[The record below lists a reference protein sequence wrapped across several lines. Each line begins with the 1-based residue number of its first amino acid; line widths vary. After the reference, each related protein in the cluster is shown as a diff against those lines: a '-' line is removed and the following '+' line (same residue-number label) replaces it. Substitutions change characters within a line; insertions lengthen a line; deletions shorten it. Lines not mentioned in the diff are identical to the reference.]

1 MSHRLHSFHSFLL
14 TIRCDKQ
21 LAWIGLCQG
30 PFELVICSPRFKAV
44 KASLQL
50 THFASLELTHPDH

>member
-30 PFELVICSPRFKAV
+30 PFELVICSPRFKACW
-44 KASLQL
+44 AGCRRL
-50 THFASLELTHPDH
+50 TESIHYSK